1 MNLINHDINL
11 DFSTS
16 DIKRTVIKQD
26 SNQTHG
32 LTIKLYD
39 NNGRIKLDT
48 NWQYTI
54 SCRKADDTFIVNSN
68 NISVS
73 SNTIYVEVTKQMT
86 SCSGTEKCELL
97 IQDGNQTLY
106 SGTFY
111 LYIEVNVNYGSA
123 LESTNEYDSLSDTL
137 KQIQEYEKESE
148 KTKEHIQEIST
159 DIDATYEE
167 LAEAVNTTN
176 DLIEKNRI
184 IETNEAVRK
193 TNETSREENEQKR
206 QENTANAVQNANDAA
221 DNANAKAKALQNKL
235 NSHHFVLTEDKDT
248 TGGVAGLDANSKV
261 SNGRLYEAST
271 NAKGIT
277 QLDDSVTSSS
287 SSKAAT
293 SKAVKT
299 AYDKAVSANADL
311 QTHNSS
317 FTAHDDIRTLV
328 SDLTT
333 RLNALAD
340 SDDTTL
346 DQLSEIVAYIK
357 NNKSLIDNVTTSKV
371 NVSDIID
378 SLTSTAVN
386 KPLAAKQGKILKGLI
401 DALTT
406 AVENK
411 ADKSSLDAKVSK
423 DGDEMSG
430 ELVLKSGSMVAREY
444 GISGVYG
451 YVKMIQI
458 KILREYVNYPIIFEI
473 TGRNWEYSRKLYVRF
488 KNINGTDP
496 ELNCFLIDNPA
507 EYKVAIIKSDTS
519 TWDIYMQKSERYS
532 TCFVCGMSNTNYA
545 DTTQI
550 TFPDTLVSTLPEG
563 VIEPTVITWDK
574 AKNADTVDGK
584 HFSDIQGLI
593 NAKQNIRNGV
603 VGEGVDWNTVTTAGA
618 YKVQYATM
626 SDDKHSPVGEYRF
639 GILYVIDS
647 EVGGE
652 TRILQMYFP
661 HQPNISPI
669 HIRMRNNGVWK
680 DWVSVTSS
688 IGTTG
693 NAATLE
699 GMDKNQFV
707 HKANPVFDGNL
718 NCRKNIWFNGEDD
731 SKMMIEFLESGDAY
745 GHGIS
750 IGGGG
755 MTIIGG
761 GESAYEIVNY
771 YTNNRTVN
779 AGGNENMIVANDQAI
794 DFYTNCQN
802 GFSSAK
808 HITMNTDGTITANG
822 LNLNGDATGN
832 ITSSLV
838 SGTHLAANKGKAIIN
853 STAAGT
859 GYNMLARM
867 KSNNGVW
874 TLGHYD
880 GAFRLYY
887 TDDDMIASET
897 NGITR
902 GIKIFGEDGSSSF
915 AFANHSHSNYLTGIT
930 KNMVTSALGY
940 TPPSTNTTYSV
951 ATQSANGL
959 MSASDKKKLDGL
971 SASGGIGRTLVT
983 LPAGTEASKVFTLS
997 GQDICKG
1004 LKLYF
1009 YYHSNSSQG
1018 SSSSTLVKTVILTQ
1032 SALTDNAISVNGK
1045 DVTIG
1050 SNSYTNIV
1058 KGYVDTTTLYTLTC
1072 KCADINNA
1080 PLFELGNISFTFG
1093 FGSPTASWF
1102 SIEAVD
1108 L

>member
-39 NNGRIKLDT
+39 NNGRITLDT

-54 SCRKADDTFIVNSN
+54 SCRKADHTFIVNSN

-86 SCSGTEKCELL
+86 SCAGTEKCELL
-97 IQDGNQTLY
+97 IQDGSQTLY

-111 LYIEVNVNYGSA
+111 LYIEANINYGSA

-137 KQIQEYEKESE
+137 KQIKEYEKESE

-159 DIDATYEE
+159 DIEATYEE
-167 LAEAVNTTN
+167 LEEAVSTTN
-176 DLIEKNRI
+176 DLIKKTRV
-184 IETNEAVRK
+184 IEE
-193 TNETSREENEQKR
+193 NETSREENEQKR
-206 QENTANAVQNANDAA
+206 QENAANAVQNANNAA
-221 DNANAKAKALQNKL
+221 NNANAKATDLQNKL
-235 NSHHFVLTEDKDT
+235 DSHHFVLTEDKDT
-248 TGGVAGLDANSKV
+248 AGGVAGLDTNSKV
-261 SNGRLYEAST
+261 SNSRLYEASAST
-271 NAKGIT
+271 KGIT
-277 QLDDSVTSSS
+277 QLNDSVTSSS
-287 SSKAAT
+287 SSRAAT

-299 AYDKAVSANADL
+299 AYDKAVSANAEL
-311 QTHNSS
+311 HTHNSS
-317 FTAHDDIRTLV
+317 STSHDDLRNLI

-378 SLTSTAVN
+378 SLTSTAAN
-386 KPLAAKQGKILKGLI
+386 KPLSAKQGKVLNDLI
-401 DALTT
+401 TELT
-406 AVENK
+406 AAIENK
-411 ADKSSLDAKVSK
+411 LDESSLDGKVSK
-423 DGDEMSG
+423 DGDTMTG
-430 ELVLKSGSMVAREY
+430 ELVLKNGSMVARET
-444 GISGVYG
+444 GAIGVNG

-458 KILREYVNYPIIFEI
+458 KILNNYANYPIIFEI
-473 TGRNWEYSRKLYVRF
+473 TGRSWTSSNKLYVQF
-488 KNINGTDP
+488 ENDSGSDP
-496 ELNCFLIDNPA
+496 QLNSFLIDNTPQ
-507 EYKVAIIKSDTS
+507 YKVAIVKSATS
-519 TWDIYMQKSERYS
+519 TWDIYMQKSEGYGS
-532 TCFVCGMSNTNYA
+532 CNICSMFNTNYVS
-545 DTTQI
+545 DRMQI
-550 TFPDTLVSTLPEG
+550 TFPDTLVSSLPEG
-563 VIEPTVITWDK
+563 AVEPTVMSWDK
-574 AKNADTVDGK
+574 AKNA
-584 HFSDIQGLI
+584 
-593 NAKQNIRNGV
+593 
-603 VGEGVDWNTVTTAGA
+603 NTLG
-618 YKVQYATM
+618 
-626 SDDKHSPVGEYRF
+626 
-639 GILYVIDS
+639 
-647 EVGGE
+647 
-652 TRILQMYFP
+652 
-661 HQPNISPI
+661 
-669 HIRMRNNGVWK
+669 
-680 DWVSVTSS
+680 
-688 IGTTG
+688 
-693 NAATLE
+693 

-707 HKANPVFDGNL
+707 HRANPVFDGNL

-731 SKMMIEFLESGDAY
+731 SKMMVEFLDSGDNY

-755 MTIIGG
+755 LTIIGG
-761 GESAYEIVNY
+761 GESAYNVVSY
-771 YTNNRTVN
+771 FTNGRTVN
-779 AGGNENMIVANDQAI
+779 AGGNENMIVANDGVI
-794 DFYTNCQN
+794 DFYTNCQS

-808 HITMNTDGTITANG
+808 HITMNTDGTITADG
-822 LNLNGDATGN
+822 LKLNGSTIGN
-832 ITSSLV
+832 ITTSLG

-887 TDDDMIASET
+887 TGDDVIASET

-971 SASGGIGRTLVT
+971 SASGGTGRTLVT
-983 LPAGTEASKVFTLS
+983 LPASTEASKVFTLS

-1045 DVTIG
+1045 DVTLS

-1058 KGYVDTTTLYTLTC
+1058 KGYVDTTTVYTLTC

-1080 PLFELGNISFTFG
+1080 PLYKLGNVSFTFG
-1093 FGSPTASWF
+1093 YGSPTTSWF
-1102 SIEAVD
+1102 SIEAVN